1 MSDETELLR
10 QMPLE
15 TVEEEKVRMIAGPR
29 SGAHSWVSGKHPGC
43 PLSVLDKKI
52 QVFSQ
57 VALLTSPK
65 ATPVCQNG

>member
-29 SGAHSWVSGKHPGC
+29 
-43 PLSVLDKKI
+43 
-52 QVFSQ
+52 
-57 VALLTSPK
+57 
-65 ATPVCQNG
+65 